1 MPSLPFSV
9 GIEGR
14 PRVGLPQLREV
25 NAYIEATPG
34 GPTKAARISRPGL
47 TRRYQLTLP
56 DEGGAPGPILRTYQE
71 PGLFGGDLLTVAG
84 GSLFRNETFVGS
96 LAYGYQPRMAA
107 ANSKLAITAGGALY
121 VYDGTALTLVEF
133 FDDGESRLPPFS
145 SVAVLYNIFVYTVA
159 GSTQWFYSNVG
170 EPAVINA
177 LSFELAQT
185 SPSPVIE
192 VAVLAEELMFFKTD
206 ATEFWDYTLT
216 TTATGQVLSPFK
228 LSQGRTYIRGTA
240 AQGSVVKL
248 DNALFWVGDDLI
260 VYRSGP
266 VPESVTTPMIADRL
280 RNAAPGIAQLTAFAC
295 QAEGHW
301 FYVFNLPST
310 NESYAYD
317 CSTKEWARWGTY
329 QAFFPDPGVFMGSTA
344 AGFGATTFIGS
355 RTDSR
360 IWLLD
365 PANNFDDDVEKQVI
379 VSGAI
384 WTIAG
389 KLRLNNVCLSCVR
402 GVGNADAPDPL
413 VWMRMSKDGART
425 WSVWLSG
432 TLGRRGEYTY
442 KAVWRGL
449 GLVSQPGVVFEF
461 RVSDPVV
468 FVAEGATYNEARLG

>member
-1 MPSLPFSV
+1 M
-9 GIEGR
+9 
-14 PRVGLPQLREV
+14 V
-25 NAYIEATPG
+25 NAYIEETAE
-34 GPTKAARISRPGL
+34 GPTQAARIPRPGL
-47 TRRYQLTLP
+47 TQIYDLEIP
-56 DEGGAPGPILRTYQE
+56 DGGGPPGPILRTYQE

-84 GSLFRNETFVGS
+84 GSLFRRDIFIGS
-96 LAYGYQPRMAA
+96 LAYGVQPRMVA
-107 ANSKLAITAGGALY
+107 ANNKLAITAGGALY
-121 VYDGTALTLVEF
+121 VYDGITLTLVEF

-145 SVAVLYNIFVYTVA
+145 SVTVLYNIFVYTVA

-170 EPAVINA
+170 APETINA

-185 SPSPVIE
+185 SPSPIIE
-192 VAVLAEELMFFKTD
+192 VAVLAEELLFFKTD

-228 LSQGRTYIRGTA
+228 LSPGRTYIRGTA

-260 VYRSGP
+260 VYRSAA
-266 VPESVTTPMIADRL
+266 VPQSVTTPLIADRL
-280 RNAAPGIAQLTAFAC
+280 RNAAGGTAQLTAFPC

-301 FYVFNLPST
+301 WYVFNLPST

-317 CSTKEWARWGTY
+317 CLTKQWAQWGTY
-329 QAFFPDPGVFMGSTA
+329 QSFFPDPGVFMGSTA
-344 AGFGATTFIGS
+344 AGFGATTYIGS
-355 RTDSR
+355 RADSR

-365 PANNFDDDVEKQVI
+365 PANNFDDNVEKQVI

-384 WTIAG
+384 WTISG
-389 KLRLNNVCLSCVR
+389 NLRLNNVCLSCVR

-425 WSVWLSG
+425 WGVWLPG

-449 GLVSQPGVVFEF
+449 GLVNQPGVVFEF
-461 RVSDPVV
+461 RVSDPVI
-468 FVAEGATYNEARLG
+468 FVAEGATYNEARIA